1 MGTTTRRAVASF
13 VVVGSL
19 ATLAGAGGT
28 QLAEHTTDHPG
39 EFGWDISS
47 IGDVDR
53 DGVSDYAVGSRGAAY
68 VSVFSGASR
77 SFLYGVAG
85 TGFFGWSI
93 APYAD
98 VNGDGRA
105 DFLVGAPTLNGPS
118 AVPGHVR
125 VCSGL
130 DGSEIRRVSGTS
142 ATERFGVA
150 VAAIG

>member
-1 MGTTTRRAVASF
+1 MGTTSRRVVVSL

-19 ATLAGAGGT
+19 AALSRAGGT
-28 QLAEHTTDHPG
+28 QLAEHTTADPG
-39 EFGWDISS
+39 EFGWDVSS
-47 IGDVDR
+47 IGDVNK
-53 DGVSDYAVGSRGAAY
+53 DGVCDYAVGARGSAY
-68 VSVFSGASR
+68 VTVYSGADR
-77 SFLYGVAG
+77 SFLYGVQG